1 MHNVVFTLKEYVQVQ
16 EEKWC
21 LKLAS
26 DGCFL
31 TVLLAN
37 QLLWRISNA
46 RAMCTR
52 YVTNGRN
59 GKRQIFEGKSV
70 KLSAEF
76 LFYLFSSIF
85 LFRQSALTRWF
96 VHLATVVFESTVSGK
111 MVSVIAEQKR
121 EKNRRLWKVEREFC
135 LFVSYPKKHFAV
147 TCIEVTI
154 A

>member
-1 MHNVVFTLKEYVQVQ
+1 MCRSKKKNDV
-16 EEKWC
+16 
-21 LKLAS
+21 LKLTS

-70 KLSAEF
+70 KS
-76 LFYLFSSIF
+76 
-85 LFRQSALTRWF
+85 
-96 VHLATVVFESTVSGK
+96 
-111 MVSVIAEQKR
+111 
-121 EKNRRLWKVEREFC
+121 
-135 LFVSYPKKHFAV
+135 
-147 TCIEVTI
+147 
-154 A
+154 